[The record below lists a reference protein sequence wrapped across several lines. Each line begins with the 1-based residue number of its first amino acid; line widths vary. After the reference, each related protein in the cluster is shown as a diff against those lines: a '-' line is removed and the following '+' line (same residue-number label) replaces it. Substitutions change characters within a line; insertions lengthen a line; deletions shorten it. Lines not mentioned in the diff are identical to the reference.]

1 MTDPVPFAHPSQLAL
16 PEDIAELAP
25 AQRRVGRPRRADAET
40 RAAAHTRIAAEAAT
54 PELPQRR
61 SRRAPKRDRGA
72 ESDST
77 GYSGGR
83 SADVRALSTCFLL

>member
-1 MTDPVPFAHPSQLAL
+1 MTEPVPFAHPSQLAL

-40 RAAAHTRIAAEAAT
+40 RAAT